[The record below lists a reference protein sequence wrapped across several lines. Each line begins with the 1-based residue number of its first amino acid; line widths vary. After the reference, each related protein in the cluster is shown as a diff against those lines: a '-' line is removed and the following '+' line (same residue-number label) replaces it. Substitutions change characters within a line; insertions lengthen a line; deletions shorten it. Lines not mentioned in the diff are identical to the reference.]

1 MWKKSK
7 NDKTGAARM
16 WKKGRNGKREDVRR
30 VLETA
35 ERLLYWQ
42 LRVIGGMACVLGLLV
57 ISLQVECFRKDILP
71 LLEMG
76 EAGFQNSYSA
86 ILVSIQTLVI
96 FVSTLRIAVQW
107 ENLMHPGRQLSGI
120 AVSVLP
126 IWLAIIGHSLMLY
139 AVNVL
144 IAYAC
149 TVQVRKCML
158 LVEQI
163 KDKTVTSK

>member
-1 MWKKSK
+1 MRRK
-7 NDKTGAARM
+7 R
-16 WKKGRNGKREDVRR
+16 KKGRNGKREDVRR
-30 VLETA
+30 VLETV

-71 LLEMG
+71 LLETLLEMG

-163 KDKTVTSK
+163 KDKTVTMR

>member
-1 MWKKSK
+1 MRRK
-7 NDKTGAARM
+7 

-30 VLETA
+30 VLETI

-57 ISLQVECFRKDILP
+57 ISLQMECFREDILP
-71 LLEMG
+71 PLEMG

-163 KDKTVTSK
+163 KNKTVTMR

>member
-1 MWKKSK
+1 M
-7 NDKTGAARM
+7 
-16 WKKGRNGKREDVRR
+16 
-30 VLETA
+30 
-35 ERLLYWQ
+35 Y
-42 LRVIGGMACVLGLLV
+42 LGLLV
-57 ISLQVECFRKDILP
+57 ISLQMECFREDILP
-71 LLEMG
+71 PLEMG

-163 KDKTVTSK
+163 KDKTVTMR

>member
-1 MWKKSK
+1 MY
-7 NDKTGAARM
+7 GMRM
-16 WKKGRNGKREDVRR
+16 F
-30 VLETA
+30 LETA

-42 LRVIGGMACVLGLLV
+42 LRVIGRMACVLGLLV
-57 ISLQVECFRKDILP
+57 ISLQVKCFRKDILP

-163 KDKTVTSK
+163 KDKKVTMR

>member
-1 MWKKSK
+1 MRRK
-7 NDKTGAARM
+7 R
-16 WKKGRNGKREDVRR
+16 KKGRNVKREDVRR

-71 LLEMG
+71 LLETLLEMG
-76 EAGFQNSYSA
+76 EFQNSYSA

-126 IWLAIIGHSLMLY
+126 IWLAINGHSLMLY

-158 LVEQI
+158 PVEQI
-163 KDKTVTSK
+163 KDKTVTMR